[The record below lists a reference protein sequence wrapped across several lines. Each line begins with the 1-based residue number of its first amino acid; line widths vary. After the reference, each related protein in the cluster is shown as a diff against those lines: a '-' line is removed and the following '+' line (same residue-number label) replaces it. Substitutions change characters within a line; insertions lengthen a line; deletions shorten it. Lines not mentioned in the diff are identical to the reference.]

1 MHVCLHVTN
10 TYIQNVAPCTITILL
25 INIATYYKMYFP
37 FLLLGKV
44 LYAHC
49 IASTSNCRDDVV
61 VSNEGI
67 VRFDLRLTF
76 SASGRAGQ
84 LQKFIRTT
92 VRKEVN
98 PLLTVTQTHTLFIH
112 TPNRHWTIEGNNTRT
127 RVAVLHNAVASD
139 RGQYRI
145 ISELID
151 PATGS
156 ISTITKQTSVT
167 GKELMTIPLDNAQIL
182 YILLTTHLY

>member
-1 MHVCLHVTN
+1 
-10 TYIQNVAPCTITILL
+10 
-25 INIATYYKMYFP
+25 
-37 FLLLGKV
+37 
-44 LYAHC
+44 
-49 IASTSNCRDDVV
+49 V

-76 SASGRAGQ
+76 SASGRAGRIQ
-84 LQKFIRTT
+84 RFIRTT
-92 VRKEVN
+92 IRKGVDA
-98 PLLTVTQTHTLFIH
+98 LLTVTPTQTLFIH

-145 ISELID
+145 INELID
-151 PATGS
+151 PATRS

-167 GKELMTIPLDNAQIL
+167 ALECDSPPHVQNGNVSTNGDIVSSTAKYSCNDGYMLVGNDSLICTQRGSDTFWSGSIPSCIINGMTLWFAVCTMMPIL
-182 YILLTTHLY
+182 NG